1 VLQLRQKRRNDMP
14 IVYEDVAYGT
24 LVPVK
29 VVRVDTYP
37 RLVTLMSFETDP
49 APGRKPEAYI
59 CIYPRDSEPAER
71 AQSAQPDDTG
81 VLIFTDN
88 EGHGFWNYFPDDAA
102 AVRAEMV
109 KREASA
115 SHLAEAS
122 HFIDSPKKAKKI
134 QIIRLKEFHRQ
145 RLDLELDIQRTK

>member
-1 VLQLRQKRRNDMP
+1 MP
-14 IVYEDVAYGT
+14 NVYKDVAYGT
-24 LVPVK
+24 RVPVK
-29 VVRVDTYP
+29 VVSMDTYP
-37 RLVTLMSFETDP
+37 RLVTLMSIETDP

-71 AQSAQPDDTG
+71 AESAQTDDTG

-88 EGHGFWNYFPDDAA
+88 EGHGFWNYFPDGAA
-102 AVRAEMV
+102 AVRAEIV

-122 HFIDSPKKAKKI
+122 HFLDSPKKAKKI
-134 QIIRLKEFHRQ
+134 QIIRLKEIF
-145 RLDLELDIQRTK
+145 K

>member
-14 IVYEDVAYGT
+14 IVYKDVAYGT
-24 LVPVK
+24 RVPVK
-29 VVRVDTYP
+29 VVSLDTYP
-37 RLVTLMSFETDP
+37 RLVTMMSIETDP

-71 AQSAQPDDTG
+71 AKSAQPEDMG

-88 EGHGFWNYFPDDAA
+88 EGHGFWNYFPDGAA
-102 AVRAEMV
+102 AVRSEMV

-115 SHLAEAS
+115 NHLAEAS
-122 HFIDSPKKAKKI
+122 YSIDSPKKAKKI
-134 QIIRLKEFHRQ
+134 QIIRLKEFHKQ
-145 RLDLELDIQRTK
+145 RLDLEFDIQRPK